1 MTRLSRVSWW
11 EEPVS
16 IGWWVKL
23 QWVLFPNATLL
34 HGVSIPSCQGSPS
47 VDPMPVQ
54 EYAWMG
60 SVVRNVRTILE
71 DIQTV
76 RFASSVFLFLGCIQL
91 SAKGFNLSFQEN

>member
-1 MTRLSRVSWW
+1 VGAFSKRDLVAWRVNPVLS
-11 EEPVS
+11 
-16 IGWWVKL
+16 G
-23 QWVLFPNATLL
+23 
-34 HGVSIPSCQGSPS
+34 QGSPC

-54 EYAWMG
+54 EDAWMG
-60 SVVRNVRTILE
+60 SVVRNVRMILE